1 MLITLYKKIG
11 IKSVS
16 TRVANFEASHNV
28 RFTFKS
34 FSRRRI
40 GRSRSTSVILD
51 DIPINRA
58 TIEERNGNDTNRLL
72 LFSIGFELRIFP
84 TTRPRKIAVTNE
96 IPKPR

>member
-16 TRVANFEASHNV
+16 TRVANFEASHSV

-40 GRSRSTSVILD
+40 GRSRRTSVILD
-51 DIPINRA
+51 DIPMKRA
-58 TIEERNGNDTNRLL
+58 TIEERKGNDTNRLL
-72 LFSIGFELRIFP
+72 LFSIGLELRIFP
-84 TTRPRKIAVTNE
+84 TTRPRKMAVTKEMPN
-96 IPKPR
+96 PR